1 MANNNNDKAAIEAS
15 LTLPA
20 GIPNYS
26 EAEWDKLTKKQKLE
40 IYRRYENNKR
50 NNKIETL
57 KNAKN
62 QNWINDLRTW
72 YAQNTYGTNWTNT
85 IYDAGELNTNALVS
99 QSPQLEFSPQKTAQN
114 KIDATTL
121 LTAKRDYNNQ
131 LIDQTGKPINED
143 GSIKEFDTVDT
154 TARIYPW
161 RKVNGYDPNLTDKA
175 LNELGIPRGQ
185 FAANLAGNRSNIT
198 VSNYQIYGMPGGGK
212 RQARYNGSGLVNEN
226 NVISRRKYD
235 LSVIDNGIPID
246 ARIELNAMLPE
257 ERLMVLNELHRVGG
271 FYNPNVKVS
280 SQANS
285 LSGWMEDDARA
296 MATFLDYSNE
306 HLQTWQSLLPS
317 FGSTATAVGKGS
329 TFNVTSTNDI
339 VAIVDEVFLADTGR
353 KPTKMQWTEMAKK
366 IQASQRTENAQNM
379 NPSNVAVI
387 ADQMV
392 RGSNPGES
400 ASYGLGNAMAL
411 AFKALGQ

>member
-1 MANNNNDKAAIEAS
+1 MANDNNDKAAVETS
-15 LTLPA
+15 LTLPS
-20 GIPNYS
+20 GITNYS
-26 EAEWDKLTKKQKLE
+26 EAEWNKLTKKQKLE
-40 IYRRYENNKR
+40 VYRKYENNKR
-50 NNKIETL
+50 KNKVQAL

-72 YAQNTYGTNWTNT
+72 YAQNTYGTNWTNAV
-85 IYDAGELNTNALVS
+85 YDAGELDTRALAPRS
-99 QSPQLEFSPQKTAQN
+99 IQLEFSPQKAAQN
-114 KIDATTL
+114 KINKETL
-121 LTAKRDYNNQ
+121 LTAKRDANNQ
-131 LIDQTGKPINED
+131 LVNQTGKPINDD
-143 GSIKEFDTVDT
+143 GSLKEFTTIDP

-161 RKVNGYDPNLTDKA
+161 RKVNGYDPNLTDQA
-175 LNELGIPRGQ
+175 LSELGIPRGQ
-185 FAANLAGNRSNIT
+185 FAANLAKNRLNTT
-198 VSNYQIYGMPGGGK
+198 VSNYQIYGPPGGKG
-212 RQARYNGSGLVNEN
+212 QARYNGDGLVNEN
-226 NVISRRKYD
+226 NIISRRKYD

-353 KPTKMQWTEMAKK
+353 KPTKMQWTEMAKR

-379 NPSNVAVI
+379 NPSSVAVI

>member
-1 MANNNNDKAAIEAS
+1 MANDTDKAAIEAS
-15 LTLPA
+15 LTLPV

-26 EAEWDKLTKKQKLE
+26 EAEWNKLTKKQKLE
-40 IYRRYENNKR
+40 VYRRFEDNKR
-50 NNKIETL
+50 KNKVQAL

-85 IYDAGELNTNALVS
+85 VYDSGELDTRALAS
-99 QSPQLEFSPQKTAQN
+99 QSTQLEFPPQMAAQ
-114 KIDATTL
+114 KRIDKEAL
-121 LTAKRDYNNQ
+121 LTSTRDGQGQLLNQ
-131 LIDQTGKPINED
+131 AGAAINDD
-143 GSIKEFDTVDT
+143 GSIKAFDIVDP

-161 RKVNGYDPNLTDKA
+161 REVKGYDPNLTDQA
-175 LNELGIPRGQ
+175 LSELGIQIGPQKG
-185 FAANLAGNRSNIT
+185 LT
-198 VSNYQIYGMPGGGK
+198 VSNYQVFATRASANRTSPNTT
-212 RQARYNGSGLVNEN
+212 RARYNGDGLVNEN
-226 NVISRRKYD
+226 NIISRRKYD
-235 LSVIDNGIPID
+235 LSAVDNGIPID

-285 LSGWMEDDARA
+285 LTGWMEDDAKA

-317 FGSTATAVGKGS
+317 FGSMTSAVGNRGS
-329 TFNVTSTNDI
+329 SFNVTSTNDI

-353 KPTKMQWTEMAKK
+353 KPTKTQWTEMAKK

-379 NPSNVAVI
+379 NPSSVAVI